1 VYGATEPKAGVAIS
15 RGQFF
20 NQEFLNHRVLIE
32 GGVLAEECGAVLSA
46 FFKAR
51 REQR

>member
-1 VYGATEPKAGVAIS
+1 
-15 RGQFF
+15 
-20 NQEFLNHRVLIE
+20 VLIE
-32 GGVLAEECGAVLSA
+32 GGVLAEECSSVLSE